1 MAESILTSINLAGGS
16 FNVYYDTILSVKTV
30 TGSSAVSSSN
40 SCPSGWKCAVLISCF
55 IYLNAWATLVTP
67 IPIFN
72 VNSSSI
78 EYYGLFNIEN
88 NNNNN
93 MTTTRCIK
101 ISSSS
106 FNIISNTGGS
116 TGATIIF
123 AA

>member
-30 TGSSAVSSSN
+30 TGSSAVSLSN

-55 IYLNAWATLVTP
+55 IYLNNWATLVTP

-88 NNNNN
+88 N

-101 ISSSS
+101 ISSSN